1 MDQWND
7 KRYHNLNFELRRHFG
22 KKMVKLSLDGG
33 FTCPNRDGTLSEKG
47 CVFCSERGSGDFA
60 GQAHL
65 PVSEQI
71 GNQIE
76 LLRGKWPQAGYLAY
90 LQNFTNTYGD
100 VWELE
105 SLYREILADPR
116 IEGLAIATRADCL
129 DDEIISLLEVLSH
142 GTFLWVEVG
151 IQSIHASTR
160 DWMNRH
166 EDLTQAMEMVK
177 RLQSCGIRVVVHLI
191 LGLPGETRNEMIE
204 SVTAVG
210 NLAPWG
216 IKLHLL
222 HIIRKTTLAEWYQA
236 HPFDMME
243 KESYIDLLVDCL
255 VQLSPE
261 ITIHRLTGDGPRDQ
275 LLAPKWAARKRLI
288 LNGVDQTL
296 RQGNLWQGKSWT
308 GSKRVWQFNG

>member
-1 MDQWND
+1 MNQWND
-7 KRYHNLNFELRRHFG
+7 KRYHNLNFELREQFG

-60 GQAHL
+60 GLAHS

-76 LLRGKWPQAGYLAY
+76 LLRAKWPQAGYLAY
-90 LQNFTNTYGD
+90 LQNFTNTYG
-100 VWELE
+100 ETE
-105 SLYREILADPR
+105 SLGKLYREILADPR

-129 DDEIISLLEVLSH
+129 NREVISLLEVLSH
-142 GTFLWVEVG
+142 ETFLWVELG

-166 EDLTQAMEMVK
+166 EDLDQAMEMVE

-191 LGLPGETRNEMIE
+191 LGLPGETENEMIE
-204 SVTAVG
+204 SVKAVG
-210 NLAPWG
+210 DLAPWG

-222 HIIRKTTLAEWYQA
+222 HIMAKTPLAEWYQA
-236 HPFDMME
+236 HPFDMMDRG
-243 KESYIDLLVDCL
+243 SYIDLLVDCL
-255 VQLSPE
+255 VQLSPD
-261 ITIHRLTGDGPRDQ
+261 ITIHRLTGDAPRDR
-275 LLAPKWAARKRLI
+275 LLAPMWAVRKRLI
-288 LNGVDQTL
+288 LNGLDRAL
-296 RQGNLWQGKSWT
+296 RQQNLWQGKSWM
-308 GSKRVWQFNG
+308 GSKRIWRFNG